1 MLVLLIGAFAVN
13 VYDFKKILFCDIKNV
28 ALKGQI
34 LYNSIMDKKEFN
46 SNYSMSRQSP
56 FRIKWFGLFV
66 AMFWAFFA
74 ALALSNVVSP
84 YLSQIINGLLTGI
97 TPLLIGIIIAF
108 IFHRLVDFTENV
120 ILKNAFKNSPFKF
133 GIKRAISIT
142 LVMLILVGFIVI
154 IFAILIPKII
164 AIVQELTT
172 GGGDGW
178 TQMVNNVINE
188 ICALIQR
195 WFGAEVDQTSIRNL
209 LKTLFESLKQTID
222 NIGDLMT
229 ISMSV
234 VTGAFNFLMGLLL
247 SILMLKDKEKIT
259 KFTRRFVYA
268 NFKKE
273 RADELCVMARN
284 ANKILFDYVICKLI
298 EFSILFVSLGITYSI
313 MGLKFT
319 WENALII
326 GIFNFIPYFGIYIGS
341 VPAVLLTLIFNSVD
355 SALYMILAT
364 VIITTLE
371 FNILIPIITG
381 NKLKVSSLV
390 IASSIIIGGAM
401 FGILG
406 MLFAPPIAAIISV
419 IVTGNIELKENHM
432 RYVMEL
438 NASRE
443 KQMAEQKHNME
454 LPSDSR
460 FEKTTSSKRVLKSK
474 KQVENSVNATVLI
487 SSVEGSEQE
496 KTPKKRSRK
505 VEMGVENSPETQITI
520 DDYVVPEVL
529 TTPKRKKVA
538 KKDADKPLD
547 KEPAQKEVE
556 QKTPNKPKTRAKRAT
571 KKESNDDI
579 LVNSTVETEK
589 SETVNEDKN

>member
-1 MLVLLIGAFAVN
+1 
-13 VYDFKKILFCDIKNV
+13 
-28 ALKGQI
+28 
-34 LYNSIMDKKEFN
+34 MDKKEFN

-66 AMFWAFFA
+66 AMFWAFFV

-108 IFHRLVDFTENV
+108 IFHRLVDFTEKV

-154 IFAILIPKII
+154 IFAILIPKVI

-326 GIFNFIPYFGIYIGS
+326 GIFNFIPYFGIYIGA

-364 VIITTLE
+364 IIITTLE

-443 KQMAEQKHNME
+443 KQMEEQKHNME
-454 LPSDSR
+454 LPSNDRS
-460 FEKTTSSKRVLKSK
+460 EKTSSKRVVKSK
-474 KQVENSVNATVLI
+474 KQVENSLNAGVSV
-487 SSVEGSEQE
+487 SSVEESEQE
-496 KTPKKRSRK
+496 KTQKKRSRK
-505 VEMGVENSPETQITI
+505 VEMGVENSPEAQITI
-520 DDYVVPEVL
+520 DDFVAPEINAQ
-529 TTPKRKKVA
+529 KHKKVA

-556 QKTPNKPKTRAKRAT
+556 QKTPNKPKTRAKRTT

-579 LVNSTVETEK
+579 LVNSAVATEK
-589 SETVNEDKN
+589 SETVKEDKN

>member
-1 MLVLLIGAFAVN
+1 
-13 VYDFKKILFCDIKNV
+13 
-28 ALKGQI
+28 
-34 LYNSIMDKKEFN
+34 MDKKEFN

-66 AMFWAFFA
+66 AMFWAFFV

-84 YLSQIINGLLTGI
+84 YLSQIINGLLNGI
-97 TPLLIGIIIAF
+97 TPLLIGVVIAF

-326 GIFNFIPYFGIYIGS
+326 GIFNFIPYFGIYIGA

-454 LPSDSR
+454 LPSGDRSG
-460 FEKTTSSKRVLKSK
+460 KTTPKRVVKSK
-474 KQVENSVNATVLI
+474 KQVENSLNAGVSI
-487 SSVEGSEQE
+487 SSVEPSEIE

-505 VEMGVENSPETQITI
+505 IEMGVENSPETQITI
-520 DDYVVPEVL
+520 DEYVVPAEVE
-529 TTPKRKKVA
+529 TPKQKKIV
-538 KKDADKPLD
+538 KKDSEKSIEAEETAN
-547 KEPAQKEVE
+547 KEIEKPAQK
-556 QKTPNKPKTRAKRAT
+556 PKSRAKKTT
-571 KKESNDDI
+571 KKVSSDDT
-579 LVNSTVETEK
+579 LKENLVETETK
-589 SETVNEDKN
+589 TDKE